1 MNKKGAPD
9 WTSAS
14 DDDDGDVVDDAAAK
28 ASTMA
33 PMAMCE
39 VDRQGRDRVEDSG
52 RAFKTSACGALP
64 SIASGMLMAAVA
76 VCLSAEVP
84 LLTFARE
91 GDDAFLSLGAV
102 KAVAPCRARSVVVT
116 NIKGAVGE
124 EWSFIVR
131 LYEVRESCSSVFRD
145 SVTAS
150 SQRTLLVPK
159 ILFLSSSSSSIHL
172 VLYQNHLFFK

>member
-150 SQRTLLVPK
+150 SQRTLWNSFGPK
-159 ILFLSSSSSSIHL
+159 DTFS
-172 VLYQNHLFFK
+172 

>member
-91 GDDAFLSLGAV
+91 GDDLYSDRLV
-102 KAVAPCRARSVVVT
+102 KPAP
-116 NIKGAVGE
+116 IGKHK
-124 EWSFIVR
+124 
-131 LYEVRESCSSVFRD
+131 
-145 SVTAS
+145 VTAFQKYNDLRPILMVGDS
-150 SQRTLLVPK
+150 LHDFPMMDYAHSAIFIDHHKDSLLTEDAKAHRPLIISVNE
-159 ILFLSSSSSSIHL
+159 L
-172 VLYQNHLFFK
+172 